1 MVQFSIINFVC
12 DNYLLLVMNY
22 GNRNPYQIISFMIFQ
37 CSSELDLFWKIIKNG
52 TNFRWKQKKILLK
65 ACLENEFWISYFI
78 TKPSELLLYTIY
90 SIYQK
95 AQLFKKSISHKFQII
110 PEPVLK
116 NTQLV
121 TEEISEDMASAKEEL
136 DQAVPF
142 HTLLDV
148 SGNFDLNQ

>member
-1 MVQFSIINFVC
+1 M
-12 DNYLLLVMNY
+12 
-22 GNRNPYQIISFMIFQ
+22 
-37 CSSELDLFWKIIKNG
+37 E
-52 TNFRWKQKKILLK
+52 TKKKLLK

-78 TKPSELLLYTIY
+78 TKASKLLY